1 MGRDF
6 VEGVTDYLSPLERLL
21 GKDNMEDVKKEIS
34 QIIVNAVRIDIADY
48 KRQTYVFYPPDY
60 IKGIAE
66 EAFDE
71 VEKKIKKMYK
81 DAMFYVAERSVQ
93 KYKEL
98 TIADLVK
105 ESDEREKN

>member
-1 MGRDF
+1 MEF
-6 VEGVTDYLSPLERLL
+6 TNNVENNLSALSRLI
-21 GKDNMEDVKKEIS
+21 GEDNVEDVKK
-34 QIIVNAVRIDIADY
+34 RIADIVVEAVHKDMSHY
-48 KRQTYVFYPPDY
+48 QAQSYLFYPPDY

-81 DAMFYVAERSVQ
+81 DAMLDVAERSVQ

-98 TIADLVK
+98 AIDSIIENK
-105 ESDEREKN
+105 

>member
-1 MGRDF
+1 MGFTENIQTNLSSLSYVIGQDN
-6 VEGVTDYLSPLERLL
+6 VEDI
-21 GKDNMEDVKKEIS
+21 KKRIAD
-34 QIIVNAVRIDIADY
+34 IIVSAVEDDIRHY
-48 KRQTYVFYPPDY
+48 KKQSYVFYPPDY

-81 DAMFYVAERSVQ
+81 DAMLDVAERSVE

-98 TIADLVK
+98 ATSELNDK
-105 ESDEREKN
+105 QEKP